1 MWSLLKSRF
10 TWGYFCLLIVFIGNG
25 FNLTFY
31 LIISPSLCKL
41 SVAIPSD
48 FQTRLF
54 WLILNLNLKLLNFA
68 KFTEVS
74 VSVSLLHVY
83 EHRSKC
89 SSLRK
94 VIGTS
99 SFFCLFFF
107 FPPLVTF
114 KKLTASAY
122 LPLHICWWFIISS
135 NLSGSVRI
143 WFL

>member
-10 TWGYFCLLIVFIGNG
+10 TWGYFCLPIVFIGNG

-31 LIISPSLCKL
+31 FIISPSLCKL
-41 SVAIPSD
+41 SVAIHSD

-89 SSLRK
+89 RSLRK

-99 SFFCLFFF
+99 SFFFSLFFS
-107 FPPLVTF
+107 LGHHF

-122 LPLHICWWFIISS
+122 LPLHICWRFIISS
-135 NLSGSVRI
+135 NLSRSVRI